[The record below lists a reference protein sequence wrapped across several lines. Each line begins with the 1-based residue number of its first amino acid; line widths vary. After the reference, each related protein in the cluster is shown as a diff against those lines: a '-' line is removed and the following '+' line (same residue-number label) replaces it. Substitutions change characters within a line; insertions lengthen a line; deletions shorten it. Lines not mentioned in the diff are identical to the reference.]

1 MLDAIIVDCLP
12 SAVGQTSHNDDDLT
26 IFVIYHDVTRLRL
39 CRTIIM
45 YLDDV
50 SAVRLLILTTL
61 TGLLESNFVRPNF
74 LNNEEDDV
82 SRCPLVHHTG

>member
-1 MLDAIIVDCLP
+1 
-12 SAVGQTSHNDDDLT
+12 
-26 IFVIYHDVTRLRL
+26 
-39 CRTIIM
+39 M

-74 LNNEEDDV
+74 LNNKEDDV
-82 SRCPLVHHTG
+82 SRCPLVHHMG